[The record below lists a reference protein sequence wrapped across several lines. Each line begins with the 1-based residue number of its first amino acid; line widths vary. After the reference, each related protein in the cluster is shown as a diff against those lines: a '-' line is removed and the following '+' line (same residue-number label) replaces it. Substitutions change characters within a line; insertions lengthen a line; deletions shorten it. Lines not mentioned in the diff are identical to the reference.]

1 MPDSDAEQT
10 GLPEVSSSDA
20 AQPDFGYLHIE
31 DAEMDERQQP
41 EVPVAP
47 VSSAEVK
54 PVTMTQVVE
63 RPGTVDHLAARRA
76 TPSLKADSPEVK
88 QRLVTLRSEVTK
100 VLTELRWEGK
110 SVEETANRLVSLLNI
125 GSIQQWKPVLLPF
138 LLEIDRAGNLVPVWL
153 KIIERGDP
161 TDLPPGVNPAE
172 TVEGRAR
179 RYAILMLGFY
189 SSINA
194 TEQSRSL
201 GFSKSGSSVHKGG
214 SQEITDVL
222 GKLVTDANTSM
233 YAAPS
238 LVKQG
243 TTAALQI
250 LVAALRDAVG
260 WAKVDIVEAILSLS
274 QERFYDILVASGFDN
289 AAGLESYIAIPIY
302 RTIPLERYLRAGS
315 DVSSRLTQQAA
326 LIFGQV
332 VVEGSTPPRGEVKT
346 LPVLFE
352 RDMSALATALFEGT
366 RSNPM
371 WQNTIAL
378 HRLALLIGRYWQSI
392 SKQELRDTRITGAIY
407 RCLPMMNEVE
417 RWMAGPGREVLL
429 KAVDDLE
436 GEALMPVAK
445 ALGDL
450 RDPRAVTPLISYI
463 EGTKE
468 LTDRSHALAIGAI
481 IDALG
486 VLGDRRALQPL
497 QDLVSRTIDT
507 ERRRQLP
514 PRADNLPTGDSDIP
528 GSVIYAA
535 SVRALGQF
543 NDRAALDML
552 FQAIGDVDPY
562 VRTQGLEALRRLD
575 PAGSDSRSRQ
585 VVRDALNDPREA
597 NIRIA
602 CDLVLQYRDLDAIA
616 VLQQQVE
623 TRPQFAPLLYNTLH
637 QLRQ

>member
-10 GLPEVSSSDA
+10 GLPNVSISDA
-20 AQPDFGYLHIE
+20 TQSDFGYLHIE
-31 DAEMDERQQP
+31 EAEMDERQQP

-47 VSSAEVK
+47 VSSAKVK
-54 PVTMTQVVE
+54 PVAQAIE

-88 QRLVTLRSEVTK
+88 ERLVTLRSEMTK

-110 SVEETANRLVSLLNI
+110 SVEETADRVVSLLNV
-125 GSIQQWKPVLLPF
+125 GSILQWRSILLPF

-153 KIIERGDP
+153 KLIERGDP
-161 TDLPPGVNPAE
+161 TDLPPGANPAE

-189 SSINA
+189 SSVNA
-194 TEQSRSL
+194 SEQSPSL
-201 GFSKSGSSVHKGG
+201 GFSKPGPVVQKGSS
-214 SQEITDVL
+214 QDITDAL
-222 GKLVTDANTSM
+222 GNLVTDPNTSM

-243 TTAALQI
+243 TTSALQA
-250 LVAALRDAVG
+250 LVGALREATG
-260 WAKVDIVEAILSLS
+260 WAKVDVVEAILSLH
-274 QERFYDILVASGFDN
+274 QERFYDILIASGFDN

-315 DVSSRLTQQAA
+315 GVSSRLTQQAA

-332 VVEGSTPPRGEVKT
+332 LMEAVTPPRGDVKT

-352 RDMSALATALFEGT
+352 RDMAALSTALFEGT

-378 HRLALLIGRYWQSI
+378 HRLALLMGRYWQSI
-392 SKQELRDTRITGAIY
+392 SKQELRDTRIIDPIY

-417 RWMAGPGREVLL
+417 RWMAGPGRDVLL

-450 RDPRAVTPLISYI
+450 RDPRAVTPLIKYV
-463 EGTKE
+463 EGTKV
-468 LTDRSHALAIGAI
+468 LTNRSHALAIGTI

-497 QDLVSRTIDT
+497 QDLVGRTVDT
-507 ERRRQLP
+507 ERRRKLP
-514 PRADNLPTGDSDIP
+514 LRADNLPTGDSDIP

-535 SVRALGQF
+535 CVRALGHF
-543 NDRAALDML
+543 NDRVALDML
-552 FQAIGDVDPY
+552 YQATRDVDPY

-575 PAGSDSRSRQ
+575 PAGSDTRSRQ

-597 NIRIA
+597 NVRIA
-602 CDLVLQYRDLDAIA
+602 CDLILQYRDLDAIP

-623 TRPQFAPLLYNTLH
+623 THPQFAPLLYNTLH